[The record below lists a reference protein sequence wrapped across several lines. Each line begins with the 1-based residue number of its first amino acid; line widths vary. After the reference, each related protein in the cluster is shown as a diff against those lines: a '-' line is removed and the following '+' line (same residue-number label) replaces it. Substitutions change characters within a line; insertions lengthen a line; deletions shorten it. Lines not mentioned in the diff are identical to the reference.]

1 MNVTA
6 FVSAGIVC
14 VSMATNVLQA
24 TSNKDS
30 QSAYTFSVPVEP
42 DKRVCVLKNLEGSE
56 DILVNFSAE
65 KNLKKLSEIEML
77 KDNWNGYGAN
87 AFDGKVIKNARMV
100 LSSLKSQPFIAPT
113 ARNSIQMEFEREN
126 GDYFEI
132 EVYANK
138 INTYSM
144 IGKNET
150 EREYLIDAMAIAE
163 IAEKAAQFNG

>member
-1 MNVTA
+1 
-6 FVSAGIVC
+6 
-14 VSMATNVLQA
+14 
-24 TSNKDS
+24 
-30 QSAYTFSVPVEP
+30 
-42 DKRVCVLKNLEGSE
+42 
-56 DILVNFSAE
+56 
-65 KNLKKLSEIEML
+65 
-77 KDNWNGYGAN
+77 
-87 AFDGKVIKNARMV
+87 
-100 LSSLKSQPFIAPT
+100 
-113 ARNSIQMEFEREN
+113 MEFEREN